1 MWISG
6 YLDTSLPGYK
16 DTWIQG
22 YIETKIPELKT
33 LEWDILNP
41 DL

>member
-1 MWISG
+1 MWISE